1 MQTLV
6 THKDKTGK
14 FGRILGDF
22 LVECKSLGETMVD
35 KALAVR
41 YNGEDK
47 AEIEMQHLLNRQT
60 LLHEGTVSVNDFN

>member
-1 MQTLV
+1 
-6 THKDKTGK
+6 
-14 FGRILGDF
+14 
-22 LVECKSLGETMVD
+22 MVD
-35 KALAVR
+35 KSLAVR